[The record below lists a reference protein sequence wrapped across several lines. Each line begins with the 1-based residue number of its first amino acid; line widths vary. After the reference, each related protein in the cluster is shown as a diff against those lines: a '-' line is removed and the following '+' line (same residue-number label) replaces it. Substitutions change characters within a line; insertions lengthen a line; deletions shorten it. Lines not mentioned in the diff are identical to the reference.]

1 MRSVGLRRSAH
12 GLENRFVAISQRQAD
27 WMIREVVP
35 FSLGRARESRR
46 KRAVRIAENLVECR
60 GAVVTASTF
69 RRQLSSR
76 PYDSRERYSSGTGWL
91 TGQTKSASMDLR

>member
-35 FSLGRARESRR
+35 FSLGRAPASH
-46 KRAVRIAENLVECR
+46 AANALFGSPRISLSAEAPL
-60 GAVVTASTF
+60 
-69 RRQLSSR
+69 
-76 PYDSRERYSSGTGWL
+76 
-91 TGQTKSASMDLR
+91 